1 MMLCKVYKK
10 DKTGPVQRY
19 YKRDDQEFEILMFSV
34 KNFNISMPNGNHEVI
49 IKKKKQQLLRGK
61 NTEN

>member
-49 IKKKKQQLLRGK
+49 I
-61 NTEN
+61 